1 MVYNIISERGNAI
14 PNQFVIKTDNYPRTY
29 VFQSYQST
37 IAKWSPAKDNRLH
50 LSTRWG
56 CSNTT
61 SKYLYRF
68 IREYTPF
75 HVKSKKDVLR
85 LIDEDKFVV
94 DLNYNETVF

>member
-1 MVYNIISERGNAI
+1 MIYNIISEHGNAI
-14 PNQFVIKTDNYPRTY
+14 PNQFIIETDYPRTY
-29 VFQSYQST
+29 IFQSYCST
-37 IAKWSPAKDNRLH
+37 IAKWSPAKDKKLH

-56 CSNTT
+56 YSNTT

-75 HVKSKKDVLR
+75 HVESKKDVLR

-94 DLNYNETVF
+94 DLNYNETVI